1 MRKQLKQCMLGQEW
15 ICIYEGGDHEAFIFG
30 KVVHMDDRYCIIRR
44 VAPDGSDDGLLLL
57 ETDGIFRIETDSKYI
72 RKMQRIMGTARR
84 ETPYDLDA
92 YFRGESSCRTALL
105 RFAKDG
111 DRVLS
116 IELLSG
122 GVTDI
127 MGRVQSVSEDGIAVR
142 QIDEY
147 GEDDGLSVCRPGDI
161 TQISIDSEAERII
174 EKLLTPQREDLPADD
189 GTAASAPTAED
200 PGFEQADPAV
210 IQPPED
216 PPVAV
221 PAAAPEA
228 PNPFVWDTIPEAEV
242 GWTCPHCLTINAADA
257 DVCACCGQGRPA
269 AEHTVTVPVLG
280 KTDRTEE
287 KSFREV
293 LEYAEKFT
301 TETGMKGYLSRVKEH
316 LPKEDR
322 TKIDSLLGLTKS
334 GMREEIKRMKTE
346 A

>member
-161 TQISIDSEAERII
+161 TQISIGSEAERII
-174 EKLLTPQREDLPADD
+174 EKLLTQQREDLPADD
-189 GTAASAPTAED
+189 GTAASAPTA
-200 PGFEQADPAV
+200 A
-210 IQPPED
+210 PPC
-216 PPVAV
+216 ACW
-221 PAAAPEA
+221 ARS
-228 PNPFVWDTIPEAEV
+228 NPFVWDTIPEAEV